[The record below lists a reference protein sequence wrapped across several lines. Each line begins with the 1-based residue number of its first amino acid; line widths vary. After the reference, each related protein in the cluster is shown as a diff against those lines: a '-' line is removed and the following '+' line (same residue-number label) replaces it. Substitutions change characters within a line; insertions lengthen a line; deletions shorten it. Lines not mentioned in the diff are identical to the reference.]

1 MTHWREQDIVSKLR
15 EMMAE
20 IRSPYV
26 DGFTG
31 SAVKRDLYRIKC
43 FLEDEYPKLPYFTDE
58 PQYEQERLME
68 ILTKK

>member
-43 FLEDEYPKLPYFTDE
+43 FLEDEYPKSYH
-58 PQYEQERLME
+58 
-68 ILTKK
+68 ISLTNPNTNKNASWRF